1 MPGNK
6 IRVAVIGA
14 GAAGLCAARHLSEK
28 PEVFQ
33 PVVYEQTGSVGGTWV
48 YTKETGK
55 DQYGLPIH
63 ASMYKNLKTNLPK
76 EVMAFP
82 DFPFKTELPS
92 FVGHADVRKY
102 LEDYAN
108 HFDLF
113 KYIKFFTYVE
123 SVKPI
128 KTDVRGK
135 ENWEVKVRDVRNK
148 DSLGES
154 SVFDAVMVC
163 NGHYSVPY
171 SPDVPGLDIFT
182 GIIGHSHTYRAPEPY
197 RGKTVAV
204 VGGGPSGIDIGLDV
218 AKCAQKVFLCHRRGV
233 RFRENTE
240 LPENMEE
247 TMPIESIKE
256 GNIVVLQDW
265 KEKLVDAILFC
276 TGYEY
281 CFPFLTPECKVT
293 QKNKHIQQL
302 YLHLIHMIYP
312 SMSFIGIAY
321 RICPFPQFMYQVK
334 YALKVLEGTVPIPSI
349 EEMESVEKCHLEELL
364 ADGMPEKFFHF
375 LGSKQWGYNDRL
387 AELGGFE
394 PLAPFVKDLYEHVS
408 EMRKSLQMGYKE
420 MNYELVG
427 DWWKG
432 K

>member
-1 MPGNK
+1 
-6 IRVAVIGA
+6 
-14 GAAGLCAARHLSEK
+14 
-28 PEVFQ
+28 
-33 PVVYEQTGSVGGTWV
+33 
-48 YTKETGK
+48 
-55 DQYGLPIH
+55 
-63 ASMYKNLKTNLPK
+63 MYQNLKTNLPK

-92 FVGHADVRKY
+92 FLGHTDVREY

-108 HFDLF
+108 HFGVF
-113 KYIKFFTYVE
+113 KYIKFFTRVE

-135 ENWEVKVRDVRNK
+135 EKWEFKVRDVCNK
-148 DSLGES
+148 DSSKECS
-154 SVFDAVMVC
+154 IFDAVIVC

-171 SPDVPGLDIFT
+171 SPDVPGLDTFT
-182 GIIGHSHTYRAPEPY
+182 GIISHSHTYRAPDPY
-197 RGKTVAV
+197 QGKIVAV
-204 VGGGPSGIDIGLDV
+204 IGGGLSGMDISLDV
-218 AKCAQKVFLCHRRGV
+218 AKCAQKVFLCHWRSV
-233 RFRENTE
+233 RFRENTK
-240 LPENMEE
+240 LPTNMEE
-247 TMPIESIKE
+247 AMSVESIKN
-256 GNIVVLQDW
+256 GNIVVLQDG

-321 RICPFPQFMYQVK
+321 RICPFPQFMYQVE
-334 YALKVLEGTVPIPSI
+334 YALKVLEGTVPVPSI

-364 ADGMPEKFFHF
+364 ADGMPEKLFHF

-394 PLAPFVKDLYEHVS
+394 PLAPFVRHLFDHVD
-408 EMRKSLQMGYKE
+408 ETRGSLVMGYKE
-420 MNYELVG
+420 KNYELVG
-427 DWWKG
+427 DWWKEKG
-432 K
+432 SAE